1 MNQDLNN
8 RAQSYRLHRSI
19 GYQLSLTARLQ
30 ERTFE
35 EALRPLG
42 LTRITWCVLLATGV
56 EGHEQPSEIAGFVGI
71 DRTATSRALRRME
84 ASGMICRS
92 CGKGDRRTTRVK
104 LTDKGWQLLEKAAP
118 LAQANAV
125 RFTAKLTAQEVADLH
140 QLLKRLQAGENTA
153 LRHL

>member
-1 MNQDLNN
+1 MSQDQKNC
-8 RAQSYRLHRSI
+8 AQPYRLHRSI

-30 ERTFE
+30 ERRFE

-42 LTRITWCVLLATGV
+42 LTRITWCVLLAAGV

-71 DRTATSRALRRME
+71 DRTATSRALRQME

-92 CGKGDRRTTRVK
+92 CGKGDRRTTRVR
-104 LTDKGWQLLEKAAP
+104 LTAKGWQLLEQAAP
-118 LAQANAV
+118 LARANAA
-125 RFTAKLTAQEVADLH
+125 RFTAKLTAQEVTDLH
-140 QLLKRLQAGENTA
+140 QLLERLQAGEDTA